1 MPRPRK
7 PQRGSSYRSFAI
19 VHEDEHLI
27 VVSKPAGLLTNMA
40 EDGEQTLQDQLRKH
54 FKQPEIAAVH
64 RLDRFTSGLVV
75 FGRSPAALSALGELL
90 REEGFSKRYWV
101 LTCGCPKPRTGQ
113 INTPLVKIDHP
124 RRKVAVSNAPE
135 AQTAITDYE
144 VKETIGDF
152 ALVAASIQ
160 TGRTHQLR
168 AHFEHLGCPVAGDNI
183 YGNKKINGALRHH
196 CGLQRQFIHARELEF
211 EHPVTAQKLKLQ
223 ARLPKDLS
231 RVLKSLRE
239 QGLPQGI

>member
-19 VHEDEHLI
+19 VYEDEHLL

-64 RLDRFTSGLVV
+64 RLDRYTSGLVV
-75 FGRSPAALSALGELL
+75 FGRTPGALSALGEML
-90 REEGFSKRYWV
+90 RDGGFEKRYWV
-101 LTCGCPKPRTGQ
+101 LTAGVPNPRRGT
-113 INTPLVKIDHP
+113 IDVPLAKIEHP

-135 AQTAITDYE
+135 AQSAVTDYQVE
-144 VKETIGDF
+144 EELPGF
-152 ALVAASIQ
+152 ALVAATIR

-168 AHFEHLGCPVAGDNI
+168 AHFEHLGFPIAGDNI
-183 YGNKKINGALRHH
+183 YGNKKANGELRHH
-196 CGLQRQFIHARELEF
+196 FGLQRQFIHARELAF
-211 EHPVTAQKLKLQ
+211 RHPVTGAELKLQ
-223 ARLPKDLS
+223 AKLPKDLS
-231 RVLKSLRE
+231 GVLKSLR
-239 QGLPQGI
+239 QSGLQQT